1 MSVSVAEIL
10 KNRCQTWQRSRWR
23 QTLAELPFTGDHV
36 VCLSRDQAAR
46 SAPVAIAWAKRTC
59 SNRMGNPKSAETSS
73 TTPAMQSD
81 RKPQLCWERPPFR
94 MPGNWCHPWPA
105 SANPGLSGMRSC
117 ATVEELRGAGV
128 SPPRAQPAPARG
140 CPKASQQTDRSTESE
155 IRGTQHPDLST
166 VKHRNR
172 CTAFHPYE
180 LAVGILIVARNASC
194 SLD

>member
-1 MSVSVAEIL
+1 
-10 KNRCQTWQRSRWR
+10 
-23 QTLAELPFTGDHV
+23 
-36 VCLSRDQAAR
+36 
-46 SAPVAIAWAKRTC
+46 
-59 SNRMGNPKSAETSS
+59 MGNPKSAE
-73 TTPAMQSD
+73 TPAMQSD

-140 CPKASQQTDRSTESE
+140 CPKASQQTDRPTESE
-155 IRGTQHPDLST
+155 IRGAQHPDLST

-172 CTAFHPYE
+172 CAAFHPYE
-180 LAVGILIVARNASC
+180 LAVGILIVARNVLLIAWRLRGPRAPRTLSRRCQHLTPRLGRSGVTPIGLPSC
-194 SLD
+194 EQQGSCQVPSA